1 LSSEK
6 FGFSVMHTKHQIQK
20 LLSEEGVKPNKRLGQ
35 HFLIDLNL
43 MRKLVE
49 YANISSEDV
58 VLEVGCG
65 TGSLTEA
72 LSECAGMVVAVEV
85 DKTLCHIARGEVIKA
100 RNVVILNTDVLD
112 NKHNLNKEV
121 IEAIKS
127 ARCKFNGR
135 FLLLSNLPY
144 HAASPLLFN
153 LCVGPVVVDEMY
165 ITVQKEV
172 ADRMIAEPGRK
183 EYGPLSI
190 VMAATGKVEL
200 LKVLKTSV
208 FWPTPRVESAFV
220 KFSRENNK
228 VEQIKDK
235 RLFEE
240 ILHLFMQHRRKMVI
254 SSAKFA
260 AGRLAEIN
268 NWQQIFEQLC
278 INPKNRPEQLNVSE
292 YVELSNLCCQM
303 LH

>member
-1 LSSEK
+1 VK
-6 FGFSVMHTKHQIQK
+6 KIGISVMHTKYKIQK

-43 MRKLVE
+43 MRRLVE
-49 YANISSEDV
+49 YANVSSEDV
-58 VLEVGCG
+58 ILEVGCG

-72 LSECAGMVVAVEV
+72 LSGCAGMVIAVEV
-85 DKTLCHIARGEVIKA
+85 DKTLCHIARAELIKA
-100 RNVVILNTDVLD
+100 RNVTILNTDVLE

-127 ARCKFNGR
+127 ARSKFNGR

-153 LCVGPVVVDEMY
+153 LCVGPVVADEMY

-172 ADRMIAEPGRK
+172 AERMIAEPGRK
-183 EYGPLSI
+183 DYGPLSI
-190 VMAATGKVEL
+190 VMAATGSVEL

-208 FWPTPRVESAFV
+208 FWPTPKVESAFV

-228 VEQIKDK
+228 EEQIKDK

-260 AGRLAEIN
+260 SGRLAEIN
-268 NWQQIFEQLC
+268 NWQLVFEQLS
-278 INPKNRPEQLNVSE
+278 INPKDRPEQLHVSE
-292 YVELSNLCCQM
+292 YVQLSNLCYQM